1 MGKLDGEIAL
11 VTGGTSGIGK
21 ATAKLLAD
29 NGAAVIIAGRN
40 KERGKETESELSGA
54 NGEVRYFHADVSNKE
69 DILMLHQF
77 VSENYGRLD
86 MLFNNAGI
94 WHTHMLE
101 DITEEEYRKVF
112 DTNTGSV
119 IFMTQTFMP
128 MLQASQGNII
138 NVASIGGLQSHIAG
152 RSQYL
157 YAASKA
163 AVIQF
168 SQLCAL
174 NYAPDVRVNCLVP
187 GPTDTP
193 IYQNRDF
200 SWVPDQI
207 PMGRLGTPDN
217 VAEAALYLATASY
230 VTGAVL
236 TVDGG
241 ASLK

>member
-1 MGKLDGEIAL
+1 MSEFDDKAVI

-21 ATAKLLAD
+21 SIAELFKN
-29 NGAAVIIAGRN
+29 NGASVIAIGRN
-40 KERGKETESELSGA
+40 KSEGEELKRQGIKFLACDLSDISQIKA
-54 NGEVRYFHADVSNKE
+54 LEEQVKNVTDKLDVLVNC
-69 DILMLHQF
+69 
-77 VSENYGRLD
+77 
-86 MLFNNAGI
+86 AGI
-94 WHTHMLE
+94 WHTHKLE
-101 DITEEEYRKVF
+101 EITEEEYRKVF

-119 IFMTQTFMP
+119 IFMTKVFMP
-128 MLQASQGNII
+128 MLQINHGNII

-152 RSQYL
+152 KSQYL
-157 YAASKA
+157 YASSKA

-193 IYQNRDF
+193 IYQNRNF

-207 PMGRLGTPDN
+207 PMGILGKPDD
-217 VAEAALYLATASY
+217 VAEAAIFLAQAEY
-230 VTGAVL
+230 ITGTVL